1 MSVRILILA
10 AGDGVRWNKY
20 RGTEKHKVV
29 IEGEVLLERIVKQFS
44 KYSDDIVIVGN
55 DESYRINGT
64 TLYVPL
70 KTINFKDMG
79 KFWSSKDAWSKDR
92 TILVFGDTYFTDEA
106 VETIMK
112 DSREFTFFLRMEGSK
127 ITDKPWGEIFSIA
140 FNGSF
145 SEKLKETILD
155 IVTSDAPL
163 TAGGWHLFNKLKPQ
177 YESDFFTEID
187 DWTDDFD
194 YPIDLTHWENK
205 RKTQS
210 P

>member
-1 MSVRILILA
+1 MPVRILILA
-10 AGDGVRWNKY
+10 AGEGSRWKRY
-20 RGTEKHKVV
+20 RDTEKHKVV

-55 DESYRINGT
+55 NESYKVEGT

-79 KFWSSKDAWSKDR
+79 KFWSSKDVWSRDR
-92 TILVFGDTYFTDEA
+92 TVLVFGDTYFTDEA

-145 SEKLKETILD
+145 SEKLKETILE

-163 TAGGWHLFNKLKPQ
+163 TAGGWCLLTQLFPKSFPIRPANLM
-177 YESDFFTEID
+177 SDASHFHYRFA
-187 DWTDDFD
+187 
-194 YPIDLTHWENK
+194 K
-205 RKTQS
+205 RSKDK
-210 P
+210 

>member
-1 MSVRILILA
+1 
-10 AGDGVRWNKY
+10 
-20 RGTEKHKVV
+20 
-29 IEGEVLLERIVKQFS
+29 
-44 KYSDDIVIVGN
+44 
-55 DESYRINGT
+55 
-64 TLYVPL
+64 
-70 KTINFKDMG
+70 
-79 KFWSSKDAWSKDR
+79 
-92 TILVFGDTYFTDEA
+92 
-106 VETIMK
+106 MK
-112 DSREFTFFLRMEGSK
+112 DNREFTFFLRMEGSK

-145 SEKLKETILD
+145 SEKLKETILE

-194 YPIDLTHWENK
+194 YPINLTQWENK
-205 RKTQS
+205 RKTKS

>member
-1 MSVRILILA
+1 
-10 AGDGVRWNKY
+10 
-20 RGTEKHKVV
+20 
-29 IEGEVLLERIVKQFS
+29 
-44 KYSDDIVIVGN
+44 
-55 DESYRINGT
+55 
-64 TLYVPL
+64 
-70 KTINFKDMG
+70 
-79 KFWSSKDAWSKDR
+79 
-92 TILVFGDTYFTDEA
+92 
-106 VETIMK
+106 MK

-145 SEKLKETILD
+145 SEKLKETILE
-155 IVTSDAPL
+155 IVTSNAPL

-177 YESDFFTEID
+177 YESDFFIEID